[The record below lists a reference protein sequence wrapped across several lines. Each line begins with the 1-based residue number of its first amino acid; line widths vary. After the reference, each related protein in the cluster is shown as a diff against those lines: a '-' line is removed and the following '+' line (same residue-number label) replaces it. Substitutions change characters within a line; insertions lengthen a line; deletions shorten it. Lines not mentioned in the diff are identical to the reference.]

1 MEDSLIYFD
10 MAYSV
15 NVKTYEEFEDLIYSK
30 DLNISKSI
38 VDSILKNMTTKKRH
52 IHVLEIMIEDED
64 KIMDLTVDR
73 NDFIDTLEKNL
84 EIHVYHEEYERC
96 VEIQNAI
103 QKLKNK

>member
-1 MEDSLIYFD
+1 

-15 NVKTYEEFEDLIYSK
+15 NVKTYEDFEDLIYAK

-38 VDSILKNMTTKKRH
+38 IDGILKNLNTKKRH
-52 IHVLEIMIEDED
+52 IHILEIIIEDED

-73 NDFIDTLEKNL
+73 KDFIDTLEKNL

-103 QKLKNK
+103 QKLKNEKNEK

>member
-1 MEDSLIYFD
+1 

-15 NVKTYEEFEDLIYSK
+15 SVKNYQEFEDLIYAK
-30 DLNISKSI
+30 DLNISKAC
-38 VDSILKNMTTKKRH
+38 VDGVLKNLNTKKNH
-52 IHVLEIMIEDED
+52 IHVLEIIMEDED
-64 KIMDLTVDR
+64 EIIDLTVDR
-73 NDFIDTLEKNL
+73 RDFIDTLEKNL

>member
-1 MEDSLIYFD
+1 

-15 NVKTYEEFEDLIYSK
+15 NVKNYQEFEDLIYNK
-30 DLNISKSI
+30 DLNISKAC
-38 VDSILKNMTTKKRH
+38 VDGVLDNLNTKKRFV
-52 IHVLEIMIEDED
+52 HVLEIMIEDED

-73 NDFIDTLEKNL
+73 KDFIDTLEKNL

>member
-1 MEDSLIYFD
+1 

-15 NVKTYEEFEDLIYSK
+15 NVKNYQEFEDLIYNK
-30 DLNISKSI
+30 DLNISKAC
-38 VDSILKNMTTKKRH
+38 VNGILENLNTKKRH
-52 IHVLEIMIEDED
+52 VHVLEIMIEDED

-73 NDFIDTLEKNL
+73 RDFIDTLEKNL

-96 VEIQNAI
+96 VEIQKAI